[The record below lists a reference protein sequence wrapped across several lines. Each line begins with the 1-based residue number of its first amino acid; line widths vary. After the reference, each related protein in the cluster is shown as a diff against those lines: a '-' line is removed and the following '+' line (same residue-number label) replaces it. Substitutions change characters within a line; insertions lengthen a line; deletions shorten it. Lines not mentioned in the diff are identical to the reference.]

1 MAFDYFRILGNY
13 YGYPKCCIDQFCEEA
28 DLTPLDLALLDRK
41 DRTEVSENLGFIPCG
56 KHAKRI
62 LEKKTTLR
70 KLIGKH
76 RKCPSAFPVIPSKR
90 NVRHLQN
97 YLDDLEKQLTKQ
109 K

>member
-1 MAFDYFRILGNY
+1 MVFDYFRILGNY
-13 YGYPKCCIDQFCEEA
+13 YGYPKCCVDQFCEEA
-28 DLTPLDLALLDRK
+28 GLILLDLILLDRK
-41 DRTEVSENLGFIPCG
+41 DRTEVSEHLGFMPCN
-56 KHAKRI
+56 KHTKRI

-76 RKCPSAFPVIPSKR
+76 RKCPSAFPVIPSKK
-90 NVRHLQN
+90 NSRHLQE